1 MMGGFI
7 NVYDGIRYLVLFVP
21 ENYDAIYNSNRYLT
35 SEKSAIADITNHNF
49 ARNRIDSFNSLPIE
63 KSVDS

>member
-7 NVYDGIRYLVLFVP
+7 NVYDGIRYLVLFGP
-21 ENYDAIYNSNRYLT
+21 ESYDVIYNSNRYVM
-35 SEKSAIADITNHNF
+35 SEKSGITDITNHNF